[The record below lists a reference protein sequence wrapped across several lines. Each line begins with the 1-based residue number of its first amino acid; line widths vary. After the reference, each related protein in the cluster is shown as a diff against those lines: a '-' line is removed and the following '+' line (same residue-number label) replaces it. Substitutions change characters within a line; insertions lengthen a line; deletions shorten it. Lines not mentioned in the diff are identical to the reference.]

1 MIPIP
6 VFWTKHTATLNGRVL
21 KLVPCENCST
31 EYVYVLEREGS
42 GVGTSVYML
51 NEEGAASHAQS
62 AAEDTL
68 QAYLENDFDPVPCPA
83 CGHYQR
89 YMFPKLLET
98 KSLRGPAMMLV
109 LLLVGCLAAVSALY
123 WSVVYLQRPNDRV
136 LERMVITWSTLLI
149 VGLVGLGLWLIK
161 QARIR
166 RFDPNVEDQQAR
178 IAKGR
183 SRAVTRTEFEV
194 AQSRYA
200 RLGFL
205 GVAACARQV
214 HHKNQSGQQ

>member
-6 VFWTKHTATLNGRVL
+6 VFWTKYTATLHGQVL

-51 NEEGAASHAQS
+51 NDDGAQGHARS

-68 QAYLENDFDPVPCPA
+68 QSYLENDFDPVPCPV

-98 KSLRGPAMMLV
+98 KSLRGPAVMLV
-109 LLLVGCLAAVSALY
+109 VLLIGCLDAVSALY
-123 WSVVYLQRPNDRV
+123 WSVVYLQRPNDRAF
-136 LERMVITWSTLLI
+136 ERMVITWSILLI
-149 VGLVGLGLWLIK
+149 VGLVGLGLWLVK
-161 QARIR
+161 RARIR
-166 RFDPNVEDQQAR
+166 P
-178 IAKGR
+178 
-183 SRAVTRTEFEV
+183 
-194 AQSRYA
+194 
-200 RLGFL
+200 L
-205 GVAACARQV
+205 
-214 HHKNQSGQQ
+214 